1 MLLMN
6 LLVEEEG
13 GTRISDD
20 DIVQGL
26 MYTA

>member
-13 GTRISDD
+13 GTTISDD
-20 DIVQGL
+20 DLVQGL
-26 MYTA
+26 MYIA